1 MSGNFVQSGG
11 TLHSLGLAGVLA
23 RNWWLLVARG
33 VLAVLFGVIAFA
45 WPGVTLG
52 VLVLLFGAYMIVDG
66 VFAIAAGVR
75 ALARHER
82 WGALISEGVLDLV
95 AGAIA
100 FSMPILTVFAFIVLA
115 GAWAIISGA
124 VLLWGALRLA
134 GEHRVLMGIGGAVSV
149 IWGLMLFL
157 WPVAGALVLTW
168 WIGGY
173 ALFFGVSMIALGMR
187 LRGLRERLV

>member
-82 WGALISEGVLDLV
+82 WGALISEGLLDLV